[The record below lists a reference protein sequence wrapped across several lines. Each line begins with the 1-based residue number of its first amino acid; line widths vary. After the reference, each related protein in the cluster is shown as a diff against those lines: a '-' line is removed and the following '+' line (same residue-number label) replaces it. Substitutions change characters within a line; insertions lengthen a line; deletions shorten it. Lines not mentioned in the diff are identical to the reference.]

1 MSPEERDLISG
12 VFERM
17 RSVGTIEKDREAE
30 TFINS
35 SVRQIPDSAYMLV
48 QSVLVQE
55 QALQQADQRIRDL
68 EDQVNQ
74 MSAELEAG
82 RKSGSSSGGSFL
94 GGLFGGSKPAP
105 APQASS
111 PWGSSV
117 PSTGRR
123 AGGFGGPA
131 PSQQPWANQQPPQ
144 QGGFNQAPMQMQQ
157 PQAAQGGG
165 FMRSAMTTAAGVAGG
180 MLVAGAIGNMM
191 RGNSEGGTHN
201 TSGSGA
207 AEPNYQDANSN
218 DQGGTYTNEP
228 AYQDASTNDQG
239 TDPGVQDAAFDD
251 AGSGWD
257 AGGGDFEA

>member
-17 RSVGTIEKDREAE
+17 RSVGTIEKDREAD
-30 TFINS
+30 TLINS

-74 MSAELEAG
+74 MSTELEAA
-82 RKSGSSSGGSFL
+82 RKASSSSGGSFL

-105 APQASS
+105 APESAS

-123 AGGFGGPA
+123 TGGFGGPA
-131 PSQQPWANQQPPQ
+131 QSSQPWSNQQPQQ
-144 QGGFNQAPMQMQQ
+144 QGGYNQAPMQQ
-157 PQAAQGGG
+157 PPAAQGGG
-165 FMRSAMTTAAGVAGG
+165 FMKSAMTTAAGVAGG

-191 RGNSEGGTHN
+191 KGGGEGGTHN
-201 TSGSGA
+201 TSGATGT
-207 AEPNYQDANSN
+207 EPNYQEANSN
-218 DQGGTYTNEP
+218 DQGGTYSNEP
-228 AYQDASTNDQG
+228 AYQDASSNDQG
-239 TDPGVQDAAFDD
+239 TGGSEDAAFNDTD
-251 AGSGWD
+251 TDSGWD
-257 AGGGDFEA
+257 AGGGDIET